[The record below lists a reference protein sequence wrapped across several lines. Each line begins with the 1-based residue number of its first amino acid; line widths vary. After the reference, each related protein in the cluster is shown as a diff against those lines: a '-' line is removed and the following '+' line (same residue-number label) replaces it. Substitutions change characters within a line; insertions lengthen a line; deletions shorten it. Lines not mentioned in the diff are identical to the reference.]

1 MEHNK
6 LKLCHCYV
14 ESQFL
19 LQLLLNFLYLVCKI
33 NDKKMIWYATLLFV
47 VESRKSFTL
56 FKYPFPKDFHW

>member
-1 MEHNK
+1 
-6 LKLCHCYV
+6 V

-33 NDKKMIWYATLLFV
+33 NDKKMIRYATLLFV
-47 VESRKSFTL
+47 VESRKSITL